1 MNALIMLEEENE
13 CLRRT
18 LSRNKNTASEAM
30 FALRMAVA
38 RKYNELDVR
47 QTIDE
52 VITILSKI

>member
-38 RKYNELDVR
+38 RKYNEVEVR

>member
-1 MNALIMLEEENE
+1 MNALIILEEENE

-18 LSRNKNTASEAM
+18 LSRNKNAASEAM
-30 FALRMAVA
+30 YALRMAVA
-38 RKYNELDVR
+38 RKYSEVEVR